1 MPLPA
6 PNLDDRRFQDLV
18 DEAKRLVQQ
27 RCPEWTDHNVSDPG
41 VTLIETFAHMMDQV
55 LYRLNRV
62 PDRHYLK
69 FLDLIGV
76 QPLPPAAATCDVT
89 FWLSAAREEPVVV
102 SRGTRLATVR
112 SETEEPVLF
121 STTEELTVVP
131 CQLAAVQV
139 AAAKQRP
146 VDRTE
151 ELAAGSG
158 VECFAQPPA
167 RGDMVLFGL
176 SDPAPRCAVLLRLE
190 CAVAGVGVNPTDPP
204 LVWEAWTTDSWV
216 ACEVDRDTSGG
227 LNRSGDVVLHLPAG
241 HAASVV
247 GGRRAGWLRC
257 RVTRPAADQPF
268 YQASPLLLRAA
279 ASIIGGTA
287 RAEHAEVVVDEVVG
301 VSEGVPGQR
310 FSLQRTPVVSGAGGP
325 DAAPLVAEVA
335 EPAGSGS
342 LPAPEPGSGNGSDP
356 GRGLGPGLGPP
367 SPNGRTGWVRGSEV
381 TGFAGSGPQDRHVR
395 IDRVSGELVFGP
407 AVRLS
412 DGTMRQYGA
421 VPPKGAPIR
430 IPAYRTGG
438 GRRGNVARN
447 TLVVLRDPVPF
458 ISTVTNRRAGAG
470 GVDGEAVRDAAVRG
484 PLQLRT
490 RDRAVTAE
498 DYEQLAREAAP
509 QAARVRCVAADDG
522 SAGVRVLVVPAA
534 EEVRGQLRFADLSP
548 TEELLARIAAHL
560 DERRCLGAR
569 VLVEPPYYQGITV
582 VAQVRARARTV
593 ADAVQQQA
601 VAALDGY
608 LHPLRGGPEAT
619 GWPFGRPVQ
628 IGEVFAVLQRVS
640 GVDLVEEV
648 RLFGADPITGQRGD
662 PVQRIDLPA
671 HALVYSYGHQIRV
684 VQ

>member
-1 MPLPA
+1 MSLPA

-18 DEAKRLVQQ
+18 DEAKRMVQQ

-76 QPLPPAAATCDVT
+76 QPLPPAAAGCDVT
-89 FWLSAAREEPVVV
+89 FWLSAAREDPVVV
-102 SRGTRLATVR
+102 SRGTRVATVR
-112 SETEEPVLF
+112 SETEEPVVF
-121 STTEELTVVP
+121 STTEELAVVP

-151 ELAAGSG
+151 DLVAGTG

-167 RGDMVLFGL
+167 RGDVLLFGL

-190 CAVAGVGVNPTDPP
+190 CAVAGVGVDPTDPP
-204 LVWEAWTTDSWV
+204 LVWEAWTSEGW
-216 ACEVDRDTSGG
+216 AQCEVDRDSSGG

-279 ASIIGGTA
+279 ASTIGGTA

-301 VSEGVPGQR
+301 VSEGAPGQR
-310 FSLQRTPVVSGAGGP
+310 FRLQRTPVVSGAGGP
-325 DAAPLVAEVA
+325 DAAPLVAEAA

-342 LPAPEPGSGNGSDP
+342 PPPGAGPGNGFA
-356 GRGLGPGLGPP
+356 PP
-367 SPNGRTGWVRGSEV
+367 SPNGSTGWVRWSEV
-381 TGFAGSGPQDRHVR
+381 TSFAGSGPQDRHVQV
-395 IDRVSGELVFGP
+395 DRVSGELVFGP

-412 DGTMRQYGA
+412 DGTIRRYGA

-430 IPAYRTGG
+430 VPAYRTGG
-438 GRRGNVARN
+438 GRRGNVARD

-458 ISTVTNRRAGAG
+458 VSSVTNRRPGAG

-484 PLQLRT
+484 PLLLRT

-498 DYEQLAREAAP
+498 DYEQLAHQAAP

-548 TEELLARIAAHL
+548 TDELLAGIAAHL

-582 VAQVRARARTV
+582 VAQIRARARSV

-601 VAALDGY
+601 LAALDGY
-608 LHPLRGGPEAT
+608 LHPLRGGPEGT